1 MIRSTGFAQL
11 LAVTLLALAAAGCAS
26 QKEPAEQA
34 VANLENSLAQ
44 ASSQSE
50 KYLPDETAALRGKVA
65 DLKSAL
71 DATDYKRVVAEA
83 PAVSAEIR
91 KLMADSA
98 IARATFNERVQTA
111 WTDYATNLPTAI
123 ASVDDR
129 ILRFTSGGGLPRGMN
144 RDTFKATVASFDAAK
159 ATWGEA
165 AEAGNAGK
173 YEDAVAKAIEVKR
186 TVESVQQAFGMAT
199 G

>member
-44 ASSQSE
+44 AATQAE

-71 DATDYKRVVAEA
+71 DAADYKKVVAEA

-98 IARATFNERVQTA
+98 IARATFNERVQAA
-111 WTDYATNLPTAI
+111 WTDYATNLPKAI

-129 ILRFTSGGGLPRGMN
+129 ILRYTSGGGLPRGMN

-159 ATWGEA
+159 AVWGEA
-165 AEAGNAGK
+165 AEAGNAGQ
-173 YEDAVAKAIEVKR
+173 YEDAVTKAIEVKR
-186 TVESVQQAFGMAT
+186 TVESVQQALGLAT

>member
-11 LAVTLLALAAAGCAS
+11 LGVTLLALAAAGCAS